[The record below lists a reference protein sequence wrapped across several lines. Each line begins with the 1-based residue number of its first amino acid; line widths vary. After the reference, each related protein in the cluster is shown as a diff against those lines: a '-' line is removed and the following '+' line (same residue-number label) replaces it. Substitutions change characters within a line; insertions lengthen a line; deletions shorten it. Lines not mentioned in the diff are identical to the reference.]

1 MLVKELI
8 KQTEVYMTGAPSKIG
23 RPCSLDVFQ
32 QGGEWMR
39 VWLDRW
45 DKNRPDANRAAIDFN
60 TYGFIKYLLCI
71 GAMGISAYGLY
82 YFHPYLLPL
91 CILVFYVV
99 EVHFLFLFP
108 LLIDGVEHPLWQSIL
123 ITHRIGLFRV
133 LAKVIPIACF
143 MLAGLLKLSDPLRNW
158 HKGCLAILIW
168 YQQDVRNRI

>member
-8 KQTEVYMTGAPSKIG
+8 SQSGVYMAGEPSGIE
-23 RPCSLDVFQ
+23 RPCSFDVFQ

-39 VWLDRW
+39 AWLDRW
-45 DKNRPDANRAAIDFN
+45 NKNGPAANRAVIDFN
-60 TYGFIKYLLCI
+60 AYGFIKYLLCL

-82 YFHPYLLPL
+82 HLRPYLLPL
-91 CILVFYVV
+91 CIIVFYVV

-108 LLIDGVEHPLWQSIL
+108 LLIDGVKHPLWQSL
-123 ITHRIGLFRV
+123 RITHRIGLFRV

-143 MLAGLLKLSDPLRNW
+143 MLVGLLQVSDPFRNW

-168 YQQDVRNRI
+168 YQQDVRDRI